1 MPDYLGREGEFGGE
15 GRGSVVRHRGEI
27 PAQAVVTAKP
37 PPLAWTLLHG
47 CFCVSVERDRVH

>member
-1 MPDYLGREGEFGGE
+1 MPDYLGREGESGRG

-27 PAQAVVTAKP
+27 PTSAVVAAKP

-47 CFCVSVERDRVH
+47 CLCVSVECDRVH